1 MAVSEEDSQ
10 ILARW
15 KESSAN
21 MSPNIP
27 IGVQVI
33 KRGLIK
39 DPVDRHYLL
48 QEMVAATYRLR
59 KTHEQYRKL
68 CGQIAEL
75 HLREFPSMVEPLK
88 ATQEAWMTKVAGGGI
103 YYSVKTFQMYATIL
117 TEAGEF
123 EKAIAVCETAIR
135 LGLSDNTAGGYEG
148 RIDRIRKKAKKKA
161 TT

>member
-1 MAVSEEDSQ
+1 MVMSEEDSQ

-88 ATQEAWMTKVAGGGI
+88 AWMGEETKRAGGKI
-103 YYSVKTFQMYATIL
+103 PIQVTTFTNYATLL

-135 LGLSDNTAGGYEG
+135 LGCIDWHTAMGYEG
-148 RIDRIRKKAKKKA
+148 RIERIRKKAKGRP